1 MGIYRNING
10 MLTKTG
16 PPVGCEAEPL
26 LAGTAEGA
34 RDIETQRLT
43 PPVLDCTFIDIW
55 STRHCYSSHIL
66 LSVCPRRILRH
77 IWCLNIVSEQVN
89 TLRAGDADLR
99 FYITTLQD
107 G

>member
-1 MGIYRNING
+1 

-16 PPVGCEAEPL
+16 PPVSCKAEPL

-55 STRHCYSSHIL
+55 STRHCYISHTL

-77 IWCLNIVSEQVN
+77 IWCLNIVSEQVK
-89 TLRAGDADLR
+89 TVLLMSM
-99 FYITTLQD
+99 
-107 G
+107 

>member
-1 MGIYRNING
+1 MGIYTNING

-43 PPVLDCTFIDIW
+43 PPVLHCTFIDI
-55 STRHCYSSHIL
+55 
-66 LSVCPRRILRH
+66 
-77 IWCLNIVSEQVN
+77 
-89 TLRAGDADLR
+89 
-99 FYITTLQD
+99 
-107 G
+107 